1 MSSATI
7 IIPTTGSDTLKKCV
21 ESALNQSYSN
31 TKVYIVIDGYQYKE
45 KVSNILYDM
54 NIDEKKWVTMVVPE
68 NVGANGF
75 YGHRIY
81 AGTTHFI
88 NTDYVLYLD
97 QDCFFEEGHVGSMI
111 ETIEENDLDW
121 AYSLRKIVDKE
132 GNFVCNDDS
141 ESLGKYNP
149 VMQYHHV
156 DTNCYCIKRSIATKI
171 CQIWHGKWGQDRVF
185 YNIISNNFNKF
196 DCTGQYTVN
205 YRSEGNEGSVRP
217 EFFHHWNQR
226 VSELYNG
233 KFPWRK
239 DD

>member
-31 TKVYIVIDGYQYKE
+31 TKVYIVIDVYQYKE
-45 KVSNILYDM
+45 KVSTILYDM

-111 ETIEENDLDW
+111 EIGR
-121 AYSLRKIVDKE
+121 A
-132 GNFVCNDDS
+132 
-141 ESLGKYNP
+141 
-149 VMQYHHV
+149 HV
-156 DTNCYCIKRSIATKI
+156 
-171 CQIWHGKWGQDRVF
+171 
-185 YNIISNNFNKF
+185 
-196 DCTGQYTVN
+196 
-205 YRSEGNEGSVRP
+205 
-217 EFFHHWNQR
+217 
-226 VSELYNG
+226 
-233 KFPWRK
+233 
-239 DD
+239 